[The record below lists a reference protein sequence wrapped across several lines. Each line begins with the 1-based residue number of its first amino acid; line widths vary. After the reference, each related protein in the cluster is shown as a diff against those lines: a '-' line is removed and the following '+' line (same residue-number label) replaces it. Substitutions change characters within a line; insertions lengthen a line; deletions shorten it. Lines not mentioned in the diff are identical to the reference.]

1 MSSAVWVWVIRRRKN
16 TFNGIVNITHLG
28 LVHNIK
34 AIVYLQYTHYT
45 VHIQVINGAIVAIFS
60 YFFLSKTLLSFNIV
74 RLFFKKRNPP
84 IYSPTSKIR
93 KNLWWKTMRYVLNM
107 MKEQWE
113 ASSLEGHHNLCNAS
127 LNTSTSHLWS
137 SDIKNV
143 SKWIRMSKCLVL
155 EWSLVNLLNTWWF
168 SPRWVF
174 WHLLFVL
181 LWVWYASTK
190 IQTWLENTNL

>member
-74 RLFFKKRNPP
+74 RQFFKKRTLLYTPP
-84 IYSPTSKIR
+84 HPKYE
-93 KNLWWKTMRYVLNM
+93 KTYDGKPCDMY
-107 MKEQWE
+107 
-113 ASSLEGHHNLCNAS
+113 
-127 LNTSTSHLWS
+127 
-137 SDIKNV
+137 
-143 SKWIRMSKCLVL
+143 
-155 EWSLVNLLNTWWF
+155 
-168 SPRWVF
+168 
-174 WHLLFVL
+174 
-181 LWVWYASTK
+181 
-190 IQTWLENTNL
+190 